1 MFRKIILTI
10 IFLTGTLLAQELPF
24 YNYTTANGLTQSQV
38 TKIYQDRL
46 GYIWFS
52 THSGVDRYD
61 GVRFQHFN
69 FYEDIIR
76 SICEDSCGNI
86 WFASCSQGVFYMP
99 IAAPADSQVRNINKN
114 NGLSDNSITSVLTDK
129 AGNVWVGTSEN
140 GLNRISFENGTPVQ
154 IDQLSK
160 KQGLASSIIGG
171 LMLDS
176 QGRIW
181 CANYDKIC
189 IIQPNN
195 KDKLKFHYKTAI
207 NGLPKSEIYTIYE
220 APDATIWCGNVAGIF
235 YLHPDSNSFQPFEA
249 LEKKTIN
256 VAVRSILVDSR
267 QRLWIGTNGYGIHRC
282 LYQSASNGWRN
293 EQFTTANGLIGNR
306 IYTILE
312 DREGNIWFGS
322 WGNGVSKLISNNF
335 TNFTKAN
342 QIPLNNVYAI
352 HEYKKNQI
360 WFGTDGH
367 GAFLLKNGQF
377 LNYNREDG
385 LKSNTVWYISEDSQQ
400 NIWFCTLNGLK
411 CLIPE
416 SNAFIHFSWSD
427 SIRGI
432 SFLAFHEDSRGYVWT
447 GAHQVGLNILEKNPV
462 QNREKVPVQVRH
474 VLPKVTIYSIFES
487 SNGQIWIGTSKGVF
501 YYPLNS
507 LKFNELTEPPLHL
520 LENKIIW
527 CFYEDEWNRVWIGT
541 NGNGLY
547 CYDGNQIRRYS
558 RHDGLADNTFYF
570 IEPDHH
576 RFVWVGTNHGVD
588 QIQIKADSI
597 RVLNHYETRDGL
609 VANETN
615 ANCSLLDQENHLWF
629 GTVGGVSQF
638 TFEPHYIQAK
648 VPPLIYLTGLQTPDK
663 RIPLEQGII
672 LPYHYNYL
680 TFSYLGLSYK
690 NEFGI
695 RYQFKLDGLN
705 EKWSELSAQRQ
716 VQFLHLNP
724 GEYTFQVRALN
735 SDGLWSE
742 KIAALRFEV
751 DSPWWLT
758 IWAKFVGLLII
769 VFIIYLIYYLR
780 VNKIKESKK
789 YLEESVQQRQK
800 ELAASEER
808 YRTVVESSSDII
820 FTLDSTGRYVTI
832 NQMLE
837 KRLGIQPEEVIGNK
851 ELKFLSPEDQ
861 LYFQKNVQEALNGKT
876 VVFDWK
882 FQKNPHEKHEME
894 TVLSP
899 LNENDGQIVG
909 VVGIT
914 RDVTER
920 ARMKRELEI
929 ERDKLKTI
937 LEALQ
942 DMVLILTPDS
952 RIMFANHSF
961 KCHFPELKI
970 GKKCDGLWEK
980 FNLQSQSGTH
990 PTEMSK
996 KEPTSGEYWTK
1007 NKDFLF
1013 MIVSLPIEF
1022 HDGFCRLFILRDIT
1036 GRYRLEQERLNA
1048 ERLAAVAQT
1057 SITYNHEINNPL
1069 FGIMGYLEIML
1080 EDEKDPKKYE
1090 ELALIYDAAKRIAE
1104 VTKRLKRIT
1113 RPVIRE
1119 YVGKVKMLDLTASSE
1134 REF

>member
-1 MFRKIILTI
+1 MFRIIILTI

-61 GVRFQHFN
+61 GVHFQHFN
-69 FYEDIIR
+69 FYEDVIR
-76 SICEDSCGNI
+76 SISEDSCGNI
-86 WFASCSQGVFYMP
+86 WFASSAQGVFYLP
-99 IAAPADSQVRNINKN
+99 IASPADSQVQNINKN
-114 NGLSDNSITSVLTDK
+114 NGLSDNSVTSIVTDK
-129 AGNVWVGTSEN
+129 FGKVWVGTFEN
-140 GLNRISFENGTPVQ
+140 GLNRISFEKGTPIQ
-154 IDQLSK
+154 IDQISN
-160 KQGLASSIIGG
+160 KQGLPYSIITG

-181 CANYDKIC
+181 CTHYDKMS
-189 IIQPNN
+189 IILPAE
-195 KDKLKFHYKTAI
+195 KDKFKINYQPSV
-207 NGLPKSEIYTIYE
+207 NGLPASEIYTLYE
-220 APDATIWCGNVAGIF
+220 TPDSTIWCGSIEGVF
-235 YLHPDSNSFQPFEA
+235 YLPKATTSFQQFHDFE
-249 LEKKTIN
+249 KRKVN
-256 VAVRSILVDSR
+256 VPAKSILMDSR
-267 QRLWIGTNGYGIHRC
+267 KRLWFGTNGFGIYRC
-282 LYQSASNGWRN
+282 VYQPTLNGWRS
-293 EQFTTANGLIGNR
+293 ERFTTTNGLIGNR
-306 IYTILE
+306 IFTILE

-322 WGNGVSKLISNNF
+322 WGNGASKLISNNF
-335 TNFTKAN
+335 TNFTKAA
-342 QIPLNNVYAI
+342 QSPLNNVYAI
-352 HEYKKNQI
+352 HEDAKNQI

-367 GAFLLKNGQF
+367 GAFRLKDGNFSHFHRENG
-377 LNYNREDG
+377 LM
-385 LKSNTVWYISEDSQQ
+385 SNTVWYISSDSQQ
-400 NIWFCTLNGLK
+400 NIWFCTLDGLK
-411 CLIPE
+411 CYVPE
-416 SNAFIHFSWSD
+416 SNKFIHFSTSD
-427 SIRGI
+427 SLRGI
-432 SFLAFHEDSRGYVWT
+432 SYVSFFEDRQGYLWT
-447 GAHQVGLNILEKNPV
+447 GAHQLGLNVLEKNPI
-462 QNREKVPVQVRH
+462 QNQAKVPVRVRH
-474 VLPKVTIYSIFES
+474 ILPKTTVFSIFETRS
-487 SNGQIWIGTSKGVF
+487 GQIWIGSTKGAFSYQTSSREF
-501 YYPLNS
+501 DD
-507 LKFNELTEPPLHL
+507 LKEPTLHL
-520 LENKIIW
+520 LENKIVW
-527 CFYEDEWNRVWIGT
+527 CFYEDERRRIWIGT

-547 CYDGNQIRRYS
+547 CYDGNNLRRFS
-558 RHDGLADNTFYF
+558 RENGLADNTFYF
-570 IEPDHH
+570 IRPDHH
-576 RFVWVGTNHGVD
+576 DFVWLGTNHGID
-588 QIQIKADSI
+588 QIQLTTDSI
-597 RVLNHYETRDGL
+597 RVLNHFETRDGL

-615 ANCSLLDQENHLWF
+615 ANCSLLDHENRMWF

-638 TFEPHYIQAK
+638 TFEPHYIQVK
-648 VPPLIYLTGLQTPDK
+648 VPPLIYLAGLRTPDK
-663 RIPLEQGII
+663 NIPLKQGII

-680 TFSYLGLSYK
+680 TFSFLGLSYK

-695 RYQFKLDGLN
+695 RYQFRLDGLE
-705 EKWSELSAQRQ
+705 EKWSELTSQRQ
-716 VQFLHLNP
+716 VQFLHLKP

-735 SDGLWSE
+735 SDGRWSE
-742 KIAALRFEV
+742 KSAELQFAIA
-751 DSPWWLT
+751 SPWWLT
-758 IWAKFVGLLII
+758 IWAKFLGFLI
-769 VFIIYLIYYLR
+769 VTFLIYLIYNLR

-789 YLEESVQQRQK
+789 YLEASVQQRQK

-808 YRTVVESSSDII
+808 YRAVVESSSDII
-820 FTLDSTGRYVTI
+820 FTLDSSGRYVTI

-837 KRLGIQPEEVIGNK
+837 KRLGIKPEEVIGNK

-861 LYFQKNVQEALNGKT
+861 VYFQKNVQEALSGKT
-876 VVFDWK
+876 VIFDWK

-899 LNENDGQIVG
+899 LDENDGQIVG

-920 ARMKRELEI
+920 VRMKRELEI

-937 LEALQ
+937 LEALE
-942 DMVLILTPDS
+942 DMVLIVTPDS
-952 RIMFANHSF
+952 KIMFANHAF
-961 KCHFPELKI
+961 RCHFPELKI
-970 GKKCDGLWEK
+970 GNECDGLWEK
-980 FNLQSQSGTH
+980 FNLQGHAGTH
-990 PTEMSK
+990 SLKLSK
-996 KEPTSGEYWTK
+996 NEPTSGEYWTK
-1007 NKDFLF
+1007 NKEFLF

-1090 ELALIYDAAKRIAE
+1090 ELDLIYDAAKRIAA